1 MTSRKLATAAL
12 AVLFTVAFAG
22 TASAQIGLDPGL
34 SARQVSPESETL
46 TSETLISR
54 SGFQFFGHRFFWGRS
69 VWMPGSSLAMP
80 SLFVLPGDRRWGL
93 Q

>member
-1 MTSRKLATAAL
+1 MTSRKLATALLAGVLTLAL
-12 AVLFTVAFAG
+12 HG
-22 TASAQIGLDPGL
+22 TASAQMGFEPGN

-54 SGFQFFGHRFFWGRS
+54 SGFQFFGYRFFWGRS